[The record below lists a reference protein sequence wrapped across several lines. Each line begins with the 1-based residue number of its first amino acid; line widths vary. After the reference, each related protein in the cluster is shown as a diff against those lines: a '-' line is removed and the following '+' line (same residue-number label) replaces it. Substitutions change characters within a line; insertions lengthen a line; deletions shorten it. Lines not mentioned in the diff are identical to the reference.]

1 MKFLPKIEQ
10 LLIGLWLGA
19 AVFFMFAVAPSVFSV
34 LESREMAGYVVN
46 RTLTIVNFSG
56 LIIGIILLVLSF
68 IPRGESKMLWAWLQ
82 RILLFIVALTC
93 GAGQAIIGIYMRYL
107 RSMSEK
113 PMSELPADN
122 PIKMQFD
129 MWHQYSV
136 WILVAGM
143 IAALLAFFI
152 ISRSYS
158 GGASAKTKSGG
169 SDVPPIDLNLPPE
182 LKL

>member
-1 MKFLPKIEQ
+1 MKILSKIEL
-10 LLIGLWLGA
+10 LLIGIWLGA
-19 AVFFMFAVAPSVFSV
+19 AVFFALAVAPSVFSV

-56 LIIGIILLVLSF
+56 FAISLILLFLSF
-68 IPRGESKMLWAWLQ
+68 ISRGESKAIWVWLQ
-82 RILLFIVALTC
+82 RILLLVIAAAC
-93 GAGQAIIGIYMRYL
+93 GAGQAIIGFYL
-107 RSMSEK
+107 EQIRKMSDV
-113 PMSELPADN
+113 PISQLAADN

-136 WILVAGM
+136 WVLMAGM

-152 ISRSYS
+152 ISRNYT
-158 GGASAKTKSGG
+158 GKNTSAKNN
-169 SDVPPIDLNLPPE
+169 DDPLNFDLPPE

>member
-1 MKFLPKIEQ
+1 MKILSKIEL

-19 AVFFMFAVAPSVFSV
+19 ALFFSLAVAPSVFSV

-56 LIIGIILLVLSF
+56 LAISLILLFMSF
-68 IPRGESKMLWAWLQ
+68 IPRGEATTIWAWLQ
-82 RILLFIVALTC
+82 RILLVFVALAC
-93 GAGQAIIGIYMRYL
+93 GAGQLIIGFYL
-107 RSMSEK
+107 EQIRGYSDK
-113 PMSELPADN
+113 PISELAADN
-122 PIKMQFD
+122 PIKVQFD
-129 MWHQYSV
+129 TWHQYSV
-136 WILVAGM
+136 WVLIAGM

-158 GGASAKTKSGG
+158 GETTVKAKK
-169 SDVPPIDLNLPPE
+169 DDPLNLDLPPE